1 MIAEG
6 DEWTGNPTNI
16 SGPDTY
22 AVLTVSESGELKSAA
37 STATKKFRCVI
48 PLVG

>member
-1 MIAEG
+1 V
-6 DEWTGNPTNI
+6 
-16 SGPDTY
+16 DTY
-22 AVLTVSESGELKSAA
+22 AVITVSSAAQVSSAA